1 MILVLLGTQNLSFKR
16 LLNAIQKQIDKGN
29 IKDKVIVQA
38 GFTKYN
44 SKDME
49 IFDTVSEEKLYE
61 LIKEADLIIT
71 HGGVGSIMAAITNN
85 KKVIA
90 AARLK
95 KYKEA
100 VNNHQL
106 QIINYFKEKGYIL
119 SLDNFNEL
127 DRLLK
132 KIKHFN
138 PLKYKKDNNNI
149 VKLIEEYI
157 GKI

>member
-29 IKDKVIVQA
+29 IKDKVVVQA